1 MSNSPLCLLI
11 SSDERLEGYV
21 SVQEFIFSCA
31 FHCATDACNV
41 SSTAKHKHIS
51 CLFLKGLYVT
61 VLKQQRPL
69 VLHISVYNSMQ
80 NVGAVLLDLKISLN
94 QVYQIHV
101 LIQNLAHVKL
111 MINNAVEYNSRI

>member
-1 MSNSPLCLLI
+1 M
-11 SSDERLEGYV
+11 
-21 SVQEFIFSCA
+21 
-31 FHCATDACNV
+31 
-41 SSTAKHKHIS
+41 
-51 CLFLKGLYVT
+51 T

>member
-1 MSNSPLCLLI
+1 M
-11 SSDERLEGYV
+11 
-21 SVQEFIFSCA
+21 
-31 FHCATDACNV
+31 
-41 SSTAKHKHIS
+41 
-51 CLFLKGLYVT
+51 T

-101 LIQNLAHVKL
+101 SIQNLAHVKL
-111 MINNAVEYNSRI
+111 MINNAAEYNSRI